1 VLGCSAALRHLLSPD
16 GASIQIA
23 SGADLV
29 HRWINIVQMRL
40 QRDWTWDGLDEA
52 GISVTRIIQR
62 PDQDDVVEVVGV
74 VRLPHA
80 LGTKALAGTAADLRA
95 EARQWTDLIF
105 IDALDPK
112 PLMAPPLAAPAAE
125 PPLPLFPSE
134 ITLRYELTASLKGP
148 APFSVQPAAVRLP
161 VTTPPWQVPRMVSAG
176 LALSPYES
184 ADDYSSTQSRR
195 RMLWFEFAE
204 KPLDPDDAYFVR
216 VLATAPDSML
226 IERSIAIDEVVE
238 PALPIDQE
246 WMRLITPGQP
256 RDDNG
261 LRAMQHIPGPAA
273 SSRHFLVPLPE
284 GLNEAS
290 LELFGFF
297 VYEIR
302 VGHTDSR
309 WCTAQGR
316 FGPALRVAGVQHPA
330 PPLVCHSAR
339 TLTDVL
345 VRAPYATPVHEGRS
359 VRPPLPQTQMW
370 GLLYARVRQ
379 ADANAWRNVLLRRVQ
394 LLAPRLGNDPEG
406 AGARVLFAEGL
417 FPLDDVRLGLAEFGL
432 PADAPL
438 TALAAEFLEEPA
450 EQDPLG
456 ADLGNGRLLRVSP
469 LVPIP
474 DAC

>member
-1 VLGCSAALRHLLSPD
+1 
-16 GASIQIA
+16 
-23 SGADLV
+23 
-29 HRWINIVQMRL
+29 
-40 QRDWTWDGLDEA
+40 
-52 GISVTRIIQR
+52 
-62 PDQDDVVEVVGV
+62 
-74 VRLPHA
+74 
-80 LGTKALAGTAADLRA
+80 
-95 EARQWTDLIF
+95 
-105 IDALDPK
+105 
-112 PLMAPPLAAPAAE
+112 
-125 PPLPLFPSE
+125 
-134 ITLRYELTASLKGP
+134 
-148 APFSVQPAAVRLP
+148 
-161 VTTPPWQVPRMVSAG
+161 
-176 LALSPYES
+176 
-184 ADDYSSTQSRR
+184 
-195 RMLWFEFAE
+195 MLWFEFAE

-226 IERSIAIDEVVE
+226 LTDRSIAEVVE

-256 RDDNG
+256 RDDSG

-273 SSRHFLVPLPE
+273 SPRHFLVPLPE

-339 TLTDVL
+339 TPTDVL
-345 VRAPYATPVHEGRS
+345 VRAPYATPVHEGCS
-359 VRPPLPQTQMW
+359 VRPPMPQTQMW

-394 LLAPRLGNDPEG
+394 LFAPRLGNDPVG

-417 FPLDDVRLGLAEFGL
+417 FPLDDVRRGLAEFGL

-438 TALAAEFLEEPA
+438 TALAAEFFEKPKEE
-450 EQDPLG
+450 DPLRCRPWQRTVAEG
-456 ADLGNGRLLRVSP
+456 VAARARSRRLLR
-469 LVPIP
+469 
-474 DAC
+474 